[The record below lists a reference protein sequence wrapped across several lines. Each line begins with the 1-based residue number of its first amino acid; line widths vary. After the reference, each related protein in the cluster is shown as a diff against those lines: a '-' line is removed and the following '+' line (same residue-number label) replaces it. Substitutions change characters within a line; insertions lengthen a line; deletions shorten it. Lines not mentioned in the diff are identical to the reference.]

1 MCKTRNDMTFELPSL
16 PYDANALESVISEKT
31 LHFHHDKHLAAY
43 LENTNKLIKDTRFSD
58 MDLVS
63 IIKESEGAL
72 FNNAAQSWNHI
83 FYFECFSS
91 KHGMQP
97 KGELLDKIIK
107 KWGTLDEF
115 KAEFVKQGVAQ
126 FGSGWVWL
134 IKNAQQ
140 ELEIIKTA
148 NAGNPLTMEGAVPLL
163 TFDVWEHAY
172 YLDYQNRRGDAL
184 NAAWQVV
191 NWDKVEERYLKK

>member
-83 FYFECFSS
+83 FYF
-91 KHGMQP
+91 
-97 KGELLDKIIK
+97 
-107 KWGTLDEF
+107 
-115 KAEFVKQGVAQ
+115 
-126 FGSGWVWL
+126 
-134 IKNAQQ
+134 
-140 ELEIIKTA
+140 
-148 NAGNPLTMEGAVPLL
+148 
-163 TFDVWEHAY
+163 
-172 YLDYQNRRGDAL
+172 
-184 NAAWQVV
+184 
-191 NWDKVEERYLKK
+191 